1 MKCANCGAELNPGT
15 LYCPKCGCEVQVVSE
30 QSVLEDELLDFL
42 RDDEDLKR
50 LGAANQKKTAGGV
63 PGQAGTAYVDKA
75 EASAKT
81 AASGRIG
88 SAEKA
93 GNMDQTVRLSSK
105 EAGAQATIP
114 YAGAGMVSGACP
126 GGSAGSRKA
135 VSAGKISASGK
146 KDSSRKI
153 KKEAVRKKHPAQA
166 QGTAQ
171 STGKKKRIR
180 ISRQM
185 RLLTGTILLAAC
197 AVILIA
203 ALAVRAGA
211 VSRFYEKAEIAY
223 NTGDYDS
230 AKVWLLK
237 VLEREE
243 DSEES
248 VLLLAQVYA
257 KQGESENAEAQF
269 LLALELNPESEE
281 ACEGLL
287 ELYRDEGDYDSIVAM
302 EETVTSQALRELVE
316 DYIVEVPEASVEGGT
331 YYEEFEV
338 RLTAQT
344 GCKIYYTLDGSD
356 PEEKGLLYDD
366 EIVISETG
374 ETTLRAVSM
383 SEDGF
388 YSEVLEETYTIW

>member
-30 QSVLEDELLDFL
+30 QSVLEEELLDIL

-50 LGAANQKKTAGGV
+50 LGAANQKKIDAGV
-63 PGQAGTAYVDKA
+63 SGQADSSSADRA
-75 EASAKT
+75 EASAET
-81 AASGRIG
+81 AASGRAG

-93 GNMDQTVRLSSK
+93 GRTDQTVRLPSK
-105 EAGAQATIP
+105 DAGAQATIP
-114 YAGAGMVSGACP
+114 YEGAGKASGACP
-126 GGSAGSRKA
+126 GGSAGSRKV
-135 VSAGKISASGK
+135 VSVGKTSDCGK
-146 KDSSRKI
+146 KNSSGKI
-153 KKEAVRKKHPAQA
+153 KKEAVRKKHPVQA
-166 QGTAQ
+166 QGTAR
-171 STGKKKRIR
+171 SSGRKKKGRM
-180 ISRQM
+180 SRQM
-185 RLLTGTILLAAC
+185 RLLIGTILLAAC

-237 VLEREE
+237 ALKREE

-257 KQGESENAEAQF
+257 KQGESGNAEAQF

-316 DYIVEVPEASVEGGT
+316 DYIVEAPEASVEGGT

-338 RLTAQT
+338 KLTAQP
-344 GCKIYYTLDGSD
+344 GCEIYYTLDGSD
-356 PEEKGLLYDD
+356 PEEDGLLYEE
-366 EIVISETG
+366 EIVISEPG
-374 ETTLRAVSM
+374 KTTLRAVSM